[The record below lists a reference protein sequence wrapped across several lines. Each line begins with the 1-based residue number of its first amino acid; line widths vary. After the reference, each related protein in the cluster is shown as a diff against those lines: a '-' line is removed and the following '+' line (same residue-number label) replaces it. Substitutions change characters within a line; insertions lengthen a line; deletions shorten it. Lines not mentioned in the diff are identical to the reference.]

1 MVIVM
6 PTFGFT
12 SLTIMFLS
20 GAKGDIHWECIFPT
34 DSGAFFVNY
43 VITAGLIGCGVELL
57 RLPEM
62 IWYFIIRCRS
72 KSKAELP
79 FIQSTLAK
87 FEFQYGEHYARS
99 MMILCMIVTYSV
111 ACPMITPFG
120 LLYFVIKHCVDRYN
134 LIYAYRPTKVSR
146 NIHKTVINFFVLST
160 VMLQFFLMT
169 LIAIRTES
177 FAQFKLKLSS
187 KSTVSCL
194 LFFLSVN
201 VYSASLWAETCKK
214 LNPVEFVE
222 RTYIQK
228 EDDTRNTPTYAPEM
242 LMTDE
247 QKQSFE
253 RKNRTEYHTV

>member
-1 MVIVM
+1 M

-12 SLTIMFLS
+12 SLRTMLQD
-20 GAKGDIHWECIFPT
+20 GAVGNVPWKCIFPT

-43 VITAGLIGCGVELL
+43 VITAGLIGCGMELI
-57 RLPEM
+57 RLPE
-62 IWYFIIRCRS
+62 ILWYTIIVCRS

-99 MMILCMIVTYSV
+99 MMLLCMIVTYSV
-111 ACPMITPFG
+111 ACPLITPFG
-120 LLYFVIKHCVDRYN
+120 LLYFVVKHCVDRYN
-134 LIYAYRPTKVSR
+134 LINIYKLTKVSK

-169 LIAIRTES
+169 LIAIRTET
-177 FAQFKLKLSS
+177 FAQFKLDLSS

-194 LFFLSVN
+194 FFFLSVN
-201 VYSASLWAETCKK
+201 VYSSSMWAETCKK

-222 RTYIQK
+222 RTYIQEK
-228 EDDTRNTPTYAPEM
+228 DDTRGTKIYAPVM
-242 LMTDE
+242 IMTDDQRKE
-247 QKQSFE
+247 LE
-253 RKNRTEYHTV
+253 RKIGS